1 MSFSDDL
8 KTELLQ
14 ISSKSAT
21 CCKKAFFY
29 GLLLS
34 ATMENEQISL
44 VLSHR
49 ETADVFAETA
59 CQQGAKNIEIT
70 KSARFGRELYSITF
84 TSRTIAEKIG
94 VIRSDLT
101 DKIEDII
108 GFRCD
113 NCKYFYLR
121 GAFIS
126 SATMSDPKT
135 SYHLEFTVKDVQSA
149 KKYYSFLSSLGYQPK
164 TANRRGGIGLY
175 FKKSENIE
183 DIIGLMGAASFTF
196 ECMNDKLMRELKN
209 DINRRA
215 NCETSNLSRAVAA
228 ARELI
233 SAIEKIESAGLL
245 EALPDD
251 LRQTAKIRVE
261 NPEASLSEMCSYFNP
276 TLSKSGLNHRIQ
288 KIKEIASK
296 IEGK

>member
-8 KTELLQ
+8 KKELLQ
-14 ISSKSAT
+14 LSSKSPT

-29 GLLLS
+29 GLMLS
-34 ATMENEQISL
+34 ATAENDVVSL
-44 VLSHR
+44 TITHR
-49 ETADVFAETA
+49 ETANVFEEIAR
-59 CQQGAKNIEIT
+59 QQGVKSIEIT
-70 KSARFGRELYSITF
+70 KGSRFGRELYFISF
-84 TSRTIAEKIG
+84 TSRSVSEKLAVISSDFAEQIK
-94 VIRSDLT
+94 
-101 DKIEDII
+101 DIV
-108 GFRCD
+108 GFRC
-113 NCKYFYLR
+113 NECKTFYLR

-126 SATMSDPKT
+126 SASVSDPKV
-135 SYHLEFTVKDVQSA
+135 SYHLEFTAKDAQTA
-149 KKYYSFLSSLGYQPK
+149 KKFFLFLSSLNYQPK
-164 TANRRGGIGLY
+164 TANRRSGIGLY

-183 DIIGLMGAASFTF
+183 DIIGLMGASSFTF

-215 NCETSNLSRAVAA
+215 NCETSNLSRAVTAA
-228 ARELI
+228 QELI
-233 SAIEKIESAGLL
+233 ADIEKIERAGLL

-251 LRQTAKIRVE
+251 LRQTAKIRLE

-288 KIKEIASK
+288 KIKEIASN

>member
-8 KTELLQ
+8 KKELLQ
-14 ISSKSAT
+14 ISAKSAT

-34 ATMENEQISL
+34 ASVENERISL
-44 VLSHR
+44 TLSHK
-49 ETADVFAETA
+49 ETAELFEETA
-59 CQQGAKNIEIT
+59 RQQGAKNIDT
-70 KSARFGRELYSITF
+70 MKSLRFGRELYHIFF
-84 TSRTIAEKIG
+84 TSRTIEEKLA
-94 VIRSDLT
+94 VLQSDSS
-101 DKIEDII
+101 DPIKDVV

-113 NCKYFYLR
+113 SCKHFYLR

-126 SATMSDPKT
+126 AATVSDPKT
-135 SYHLEFTVKDVQSA
+135 SYHLEFTVRNAYTA
-149 KKYYSFLSSLGYQPK
+149 KKFYSFMSSLGYQPK

-196 ECMNDKLMRELKN
+196 ECMNDKLIRELKN
-209 DINRRA
+209 DVNRRA
-215 NCETSNLSRAVAA
+215 NCETSNLSKSISAA
-228 ARELI
+228 QELI
-233 SAIEKIESAGLL
+233 EDIEKIERAGLL
-245 EALPDD
+245 EALPDE
-251 LRQTAKIRVE
+251 LRETAKIRIE
-261 NPEASLSEMCSYFNP
+261 NPEASLSYMCSLFNP

-288 KIKEIASK
+288 KIKEIARK

>member
-8 KTELLQ
+8 KKELLQ
-14 ISSKSAT
+14 ISAKSAT

-34 ATMENEQISL
+34 AAVENERISL
-44 VLSHR
+44 TLSHK
-49 ETADVFAETA
+49 ETAELFEETA
-59 CQQGAKNIEIT
+59 RQQGAKNIVIE
-70 KSARFGRELYSITF
+70 KSARFGRELYSISF
-84 TSRTIAEKIG
+84 ASRTIAEKLALMCEDS
-94 VIRSDLT
+94 SDRV
-101 DKIEDII
+101 KDIV

-113 NCKYFYLR
+113 SCPYFYLR

-126 SATMSDPKT
+126 CATVSDPKT
-135 SYHLEFTVKDVQSA
+135 SYHLEFTVKEVQAA
-149 KKYYSFLSSLGYQPK
+149 KKFYSFLSSVGYQPK

-215 NCETSNLSRAVAA
+215 NCETSNLSKAVAA
-228 ARELI
+228 AQALI
-233 SAIEKIESAGLL
+233 SDIEKIENAGLL

-251 LRQTAKIRVE
+251 LRETAKIRVE
-261 NPEASLSEMCSYFNP
+261 NPEASLSEMCGYFNP

-288 KIKEIASK
+288 KIKEIARK

>member
-8 KTELLQ
+8 KNELLQ
-14 ISSKSAT
+14 LSSKSAT

-29 GLLLS
+29 GIMLS
-34 ATMENEQISL
+34 AVVENETVRL
-44 VLSHR
+44 TVSHK
-49 ETADVFAETA
+49 ETAELFPEIAR
-59 CQQGAKNIEIT
+59 QQGAKNIEIS
-70 KSARFGRELYSITF
+70 KSTRFGRELYSISF
-84 TSRTIAEKIG
+84 TSRSVSEKLTVIA
-94 VIRSDLT
+94 SDSADPL
-101 DKIEDII
+101 KDIL

-113 NCKYFYLR
+113 NCKIFYLR

-126 SATMSDPKT
+126 SASVSDPKI
-135 SYHLEFTVKDVQSA
+135 SYHMEFTVKDAQTA
-149 KKYYSFLSSLGYQPK
+149 KKFYLFMSSLNYQPK

-183 DIIGLMGAASFTF
+183 DIIGLMGASSFTF

-215 NCETSNLSRAVAA
+215 NCETSNLSKAVAA
-228 ARELI
+228 AQELI
-233 SAIEKIESAGLL
+233 AEIEKIERAGLL

-251 LRQTAKIRVE
+251 LRETAKIRVE
-261 NPEASLSEMCSYFNP
+261 NPEASLAEMCSLFNP

-288 KIKEIASK
+288 KLKEFARK

>member
-14 ISSKSAT
+14 ISLKSAT
-21 CCKKAFFY
+21 CCKKAFFF

-34 ATMENEQISL
+34 ATVENEQVSL
-44 VLSHR
+44 TLSHG
-49 ETADVFAETA
+49 ETANMFTETA
-59 CQQGAKNIEIT
+59 RQQGAKNIEIT
-70 KSARFGRELYSITF
+70 KIIRFGRELYSISF
-84 TSRTIAEKIG
+84 TSRSVAEKLGI
-94 VIRSDLT
+94 IRSDSADQL
-101 DKIEDII
+101 KDIV

-113 NCKYFYLR
+113 NCKNFYLR

-126 SATMSDPKT
+126 SASVSDPKV
-135 SYHLEFTVKDVQSA
+135 SYHLEFTVKDAQTA
-149 KKYYSFLSSLGYQPK
+149 KKFYTFMSSLKYQPK
-164 TANRRGGIGLY
+164 TANRRNGIGLY

-183 DIIGLMGAASFTF
+183 DVIGLMGAASFTF

-228 ARELI
+228 AQELI
-233 SAIEKIESAGLL
+233 SDIEKIERAGLL
-245 EALPDD
+245 EALPDE

-261 NPEASLSEMCSYFNP
+261 NPEASLCEMCSLFNP

-288 KIKEIASK
+288 KLKEIARK

>member
-8 KTELLQ
+8 KSELIQ

-34 ATMENEQISL
+34 AVSKNEQISL
-44 VLSHR
+44 VLSHSEAADLFV
-49 ETADVFAETA
+49 ETAG
-59 CQQGAKNIEIT
+59 QQGAKNIEIT
-70 KSARFGRELYSITF
+70 KSSRFGRELYSITF

-94 VIRSDLT
+94 VMCSDS
-101 DKIEDII
+101 IEKLEEIV

-126 SATMSDPKT
+126 SASVSDPKT
-135 SYHLEFTVKDVQSA
+135 SYHMEFAVKNAQCA
-149 KKYYSFLSSLGYQPK
+149 KKFYSFLSSLGYQPK
-164 TANRRGGIGLY
+164 TANRRSGIGLY
-175 FKKSENIE
+175 FKKSEHIE
-183 DIIGLMGAASFTF
+183 DVIGLMGAASFTF

-215 NCETSNLSRAVAA
+215 NCETSNLSKAVSA

-233 SAIEKIESAGLL
+233 SIIEKLENRGLL

-251 LRQTAKIRVE
+251 LRETARIRVE
-261 NPEASLSEMCSYFNP
+261 NPEASLSEMCSLFNP

-288 KIKEIASK
+288 KIKEIANKS
-296 IEGK
+296 EGK